1 MLYVSRAL
9 LLYRNDNLKSIRQQ
23 HSKRYGYLCSQIVAN
38 TPFKNVANMCSQIVA
53 TVSYNCSQHAYNS
66 NGISE
71 L

>member
-9 LLYRNDNLKSIRQQ
+9 LLYRNDNLKSIRHQ

-38 TPFKNVANMCSQIVA
+38 TSFKNVANMCSQIVA

-66 NGISE
+66 NGISK